1 MKSASETMQ
10 AANSGFTQS
19 VDGVV
24 DAPPCV
30 VKELSAAYR
39 DRLALS
45 QVSFTVPKGEI
56 MAILGP
62 NGAGKSTLIKAM
74 LELIPR
80 VSGEAEFFGKNIGK
94 VRKKVAY
101 MPQSASIDW
110 DFPARVKD
118 VVLMGTYARLGWL
131 RRPGKAEHDT
141 AQAAMEHLEIADLAN
156 RQISELSGGQKQRTF
171 VARAL
176 AAKSDLL
183 VMDEPFAGVDMKSE
197 QTILHALRSLA
208 ESGKTVLLVHHDL
221 ATVRD
226 FCSSVVLLR
235 EGQLVAAGSLATAF
249 TSENISR
256 AYGIDGALA

>member
-1 MKSASETMQ
+1 MTSKNTSSPEDSREKTASVPVST
-10 AANSGFTQS
+10 
-19 VDGVV
+19 
-24 DAPPCV
+24 PPCV
-30 VKELSAAYR
+30 VENISAAYR

-45 QVSFTVPKGEI
+45 GVSFTVPSGEI

-80 VSGEAEFFGKNIGK
+80 VSGKAEFFGKNLSR
-94 VRKKVAY
+94 VRKRIAY

-118 VVLMGTYARLGWL
+118 VVLMGTYTHLGWL
-131 RRPGKAEHDT
+131 RRPGKKEHQ
-141 AQAAMEHLEIADLAN
+141 AALAAMEQLDISDLAN

-176 AAKSDLL
+176 AADADLL

-197 QTILHALRSLA
+197 KTILQVLRSLA
-208 ESGKTVLLVHHDL
+208 SSGKTVLLVHHDL
-221 ATVRD
+221 ATVKD
-226 FCSSVVLLR
+226 FCSSVLLLR
-235 EGQLVAAGSLATAF
+235 EGNLVASGPLDTTFTAK
-249 TSENISR
+249 NISQ
-256 AYGIDGALA
+256 AYGIEGALA

>member
-1 MKSASETMQ
+1 MTSSNTSLAISSQQQSAKSST
-10 AANSGFTQS
+10 TT
-19 VDGVV
+19 
-24 DAPPCV
+24 PPCV
-30 VKELSAAYR
+30 VKNISAAYR

-45 QVSFTVPKGEI
+45 GVSFTVPSGEI

-80 VSGEAEFFGKNIGK
+80 VSGKAEFFGKNLSR
-94 VRKKVAY
+94 VRKRIAY

-118 VVLMGTYARLGWL
+118 VVLMGTYTHLGWL
-131 RRPGKAEHDT
+131 RRPGKKEHQ
-141 AQAAMEHLEIADLAN
+141 AALAAMEQLDISDLAN

-176 AAKSDLL
+176 AADADLL

-197 QTILHALRSLA
+197 KTILQVLRSLA
-208 ESGKTVLLVHHDL
+208 SSGKTVLLVHHDL
-221 ATVRD
+221 ATVRE
-226 FCSSVVLLR
+226 FCSSVLLLR
-235 EGQLVAAGSLATAF
+235 EGNLVASGPLDTAF
-249 TSENISR
+249 TAKNISQ
-256 AYGIDGALA
+256 AYGIEGALA

>member
-1 MKSASETMQ
+1 MTSKNTSLAISSQ
-10 AANSGFTQS
+10 QQQSANSSTS
-19 VDGVV
+19 T
-24 DAPPCV
+24 PPCV
-30 VKELSAAYR
+30 VENISAAYR

-45 QVSFTVPKGEI
+45 GVSFTVPSGEI

-80 VSGEAEFFGKNIGK
+80 VSGKAEFFGKNLSR
-94 VRKKVAY
+94 VRKRIAY

-118 VVLMGTYARLGWL
+118 VVLMGTYTHLGWL
-131 RRPGKAEHDT
+131 RRPGKKEHQ
-141 AQAAMEHLEIADLAN
+141 AALAAMEQLDISDLAN

-176 AAKSDLL
+176 AADADLL

-197 QTILHALRSLA
+197 KTILQVLRSLA
-208 ESGKTVLLVHHDL
+208 SSGKTILLVHHDL
-221 ATVRD
+221 ATVRE
-226 FCSSVVLLR
+226 FCSSVLLLR
-235 EGQLVAAGSLATAF
+235 EGNLVASGSLDTTFTAK
-249 TSENISR
+249 NISQ
-256 AYGIDGALA
+256 AYGIEGALA

>member
-1 MKSASETMQ
+1 MTSKNTSSPEDSREKTASVPVST
-10 AANSGFTQS
+10 
-19 VDGVV
+19 
-24 DAPPCV
+24 PPCV
-30 VKELSAAYR
+30 VENISAAYR

-45 QVSFTVPKGEI
+45 GVSFTVPSGEI

-80 VSGEAEFFGKNIGK
+80 VSGKSEFFGKNLSR
-94 VRKKVAY
+94 VRKRIAY

-118 VVLMGTYARLGWL
+118 VVLMGTYTHLGWL
-131 RRPGKAEHDT
+131 RRPGKKEHQ
-141 AQAAMEHLEIADLAN
+141 AALAAMEQLDISDLAN

-176 AAKSDLL
+176 AADADLL

-197 QTILHALRSLA
+197 KTILQVLRSLA
-208 ESGKTVLLVHHDL
+208 SSGKTILLVHHDL
-221 ATVRD
+221 ATVRE
-226 FCSSVVLLR
+226 FCSSVLLLR
-235 EGQLVAAGSLATAF
+235 EGNLVASGSLDTTFTAK
-249 TSENISR
+249 NISQ
-256 AYGIDGALA
+256 AYGIEGALA

>member
-1 MKSASETMQ
+1 MNFKNTSSLEASRQQNADSPTP
-10 AANSGFTQS
+10 T
-19 VDGVV
+19 
-24 DAPPCV
+24 PPCV
-30 VKELSAAYR
+30 VENISAAYR

-45 QVSFTVPKGEI
+45 GVSFTVPNGEI

-80 VSGEAEFFGKNIGK
+80 VSGETEFFGENLSR
-94 VRKKVAY
+94 VRKRIAY

-118 VVLMGTYARLGWL
+118 VVLMGTYTRLGWL
-131 RRPGKAEHDT
+131 RRPGKKQHQA
-141 AQAAMEHLEIADLAN
+141 AQAAMEKLDIFDLAN

-176 AAKSDLL
+176 AANADLL

-197 QTILHALRSLA
+197 KTILQVLRSLA
-208 ESGKTVLLVHHDL
+208 HSGKTVLLVHHDL

-226 FCSSVVLLR
+226 FCSSVLLLR
-235 EGQLVAAGSLATAF
+235 EGNLVASGSLDEAF
-249 TSENISR
+249 TSKNISH

>member
-1 MKSASETMQ
+1 MTSKNTSLAISSQ
-10 AANSGFTQS
+10 QQSANSSTS
-19 VDGVV
+19 I
-24 DAPPCV
+24 PPCV
-30 VKELSAAYR
+30 VENISAAYR

-45 QVSFTVPKGEI
+45 GVSFTVPSGEI

-80 VSGEAEFFGKNIGK
+80 VSGKSEFFGKNLSR
-94 VRKKVAY
+94 VRKRIAY

-118 VVLMGTYARLGWL
+118 VVLMGTYTHLGWL
-131 RRPGKAEHDT
+131 RRPGKKEHQ
-141 AQAAMEHLEIADLAN
+141 AALAAMEQLDISDLSN

-176 AAKSDLL
+176 AANADLL

-197 QTILHALRSLA
+197 KTILQVLRSLA
-208 ESGKTVLLVHHDL
+208 SSGKTVLLVHHDL
-221 ATVRD
+221 ATVRE
-226 FCSSVVLLR
+226 FCSSVLLLR
-235 EGQLVAAGSLATAF
+235 EGNLVASGSLDTTFTAK
-249 TSENISR
+249 NISQ
-256 AYGIDGALA
+256 AYGIDGVLA

>member
-1 MKSASETMQ
+1 MASKNTSSPEDSREKT
-10 AANSGFTQS
+10 AS
-19 VDGVV
+19 VPVST
-24 DAPPCV
+24 PPCV
-30 VKELSAAYR
+30 VENISAAYR

-45 QVSFTVPKGEI
+45 GVSFTVPSGEI

-80 VSGEAEFFGKNIGK
+80 VSGKAEFFGKNLSQ
-94 VRKKVAY
+94 VRKRIAY

-118 VVLMGTYARLGWL
+118 VVLMGTYTHLGWL
-131 RRPGKAEHDT
+131 RRPGKKEHQ
-141 AQAAMEHLEIADLAN
+141 AALAAMEQLDISDLAN

-176 AAKSDLL
+176 AADADLL

-197 QTILHALRSLA
+197 KTILQVLRSLA
-208 ESGKTVLLVHHDL
+208 SSGKTVLLVHHDL
-221 ATVRD
+221 ATVKD
-226 FCSSVVLLR
+226 FCSSVLLLR
-235 EGQLVAAGSLATAF
+235 EGNLVASGPLDTTFTAK
-249 TSENISR
+249 NISQ
-256 AYGIDGALA
+256 AYGIEGALA

>member
-1 MKSASETMQ
+1 MTSKNTSSPEDSREKTASVPVST
-10 AANSGFTQS
+10 
-19 VDGVV
+19 
-24 DAPPCV
+24 PPCV
-30 VKELSAAYR
+30 VENISAAYR

-45 QVSFTVPKGEI
+45 GVSFTVPSGEI

-80 VSGEAEFFGKNIGK
+80 VSGKSEFFGKNLSR
-94 VRKKVAY
+94 VRKRIAY

-118 VVLMGTYARLGWL
+118 VVLMGTYTHLGWL
-131 RRPGKAEHDT
+131 RRPGKKEHQ
-141 AQAAMEHLEIADLAN
+141 AALAAMEQLDISDLAN

-176 AAKSDLL
+176 AADADLL

-197 QTILHALRSLA
+197 KTILQVLRSLA
-208 ESGKTVLLVHHDL
+208 SSGKTVLLVHHDL
-221 ATVRD
+221 ATVKD
-226 FCSSVVLLR
+226 FCSSVLLLR
-235 EGQLVAAGSLATAF
+235 EANLVASGPLDTTFTAK
-249 TSENISR
+249 NISQ
-256 AYGIDGALA
+256 AYGIEGALA

>member
-1 MKSASETMQ
+1 MTSKNTSLAISSQ
-10 AANSGFTQS
+10 QQQSANSSTS
-19 VDGVV
+19 T
-24 DAPPCV
+24 PPCV
-30 VKELSAAYR
+30 VENISAAYR

-45 QVSFTVPKGEI
+45 GVSFTVPSGEI

-80 VSGEAEFFGKNIGK
+80 VSGKAEFFGKNLSR
-94 VRKKVAY
+94 VRKRIAY

-118 VVLMGTYARLGWL
+118 VVLMGTYTHLGWL
-131 RRPGKAEHDT
+131 RRPGKKEHQ
-141 AQAAMEHLEIADLAN
+141 AALAAMEQLDISDLAN

-176 AAKSDLL
+176 AADADLL

-197 QTILHALRSLA
+197 KTILQVLRSLA
-208 ESGKTVLLVHHDL
+208 SSGKTVLLVHHDL
-221 ATVRD
+221 ATVRE
-226 FCSSVVLLR
+226 FCSSVLLLR
-235 EGQLVAAGSLATAF
+235 EGNLVASGPLDTTFTAK
-249 TSENISR
+249 NISQ
-256 AYGIDGALA
+256 AYGIEGALA

>member
-1 MKSASETMQ
+1 MTSKNTSSPEDSREKTASVPVST
-10 AANSGFTQS
+10 
-19 VDGVV
+19 
-24 DAPPCV
+24 PPCV
-30 VKELSAAYR
+30 VENISAAYR

-45 QVSFTVPKGEI
+45 GVSFTVPSGEI

-80 VSGEAEFFGKNIGK
+80 VSGKAEFFGKHLSR
-94 VRKKVAY
+94 VRKRIAY

-118 VVLMGTYARLGWL
+118 VVLMGTYTHLGWL
-131 RRPGKAEHDT
+131 RRPGKKEHQA
-141 AQAAMEHLEIADLAN
+141 AQAAMEQLDISDLAN

-176 AAKSDLL
+176 AADADLL

-197 QTILHALRSLA
+197 KTILQVLRSLA
-208 ESGKTVLLVHHDL
+208 SSGKTVLLVHHDL
-221 ATVRD
+221 ATVRE
-226 FCSSVVLLR
+226 FCSSVLLLR
-235 EGQLVAAGSLATAF
+235 EGNLVASGPLDTTFTAK
-249 TSENISR
+249 NISQ
-256 AYGIDGALA
+256 AYGIEGALA

>member
-1 MKSASETMQ
+1 MTFKNTSSPEDSREQTARLPVSI
-10 AANSGFTQS
+10 
-19 VDGVV
+19 
-24 DAPPCV
+24 PPCFV
-30 VKELSAAYR
+30 ENISAAYR

-45 QVSFTVPKGEI
+45 GVSFTVPSGEI

-80 VSGEAEFFGKNIGK
+80 VSGKSEFFGKNLSR
-94 VRKKVAY
+94 VRKRIAY

-118 VVLMGTYARLGWL
+118 VVLMGTYTHLGWL
-131 RRPGKAEHDT
+131 RRPGKKEHQ
-141 AQAAMEHLEIADLAN
+141 AALAAMEQLDISDLAN

-176 AAKSDLL
+176 AADADLL

-197 QTILHALRSLA
+197 KTILQVLRSLA
-208 ESGKTVLLVHHDL
+208 SSGKTVLLVHHDL
-221 ATVRD
+221 ATVRE
-226 FCSSVVLLR
+226 FCSSVLLLR
-235 EGQLVAAGSLATAF
+235 EGNLVASGPLDTTFTAK
-249 TSENISR
+249 NISQ
-256 AYGIDGALA
+256 AYGLEGALA

>member
-1 MKSASETMQ
+1 MNE
-10 AANSGFTQS
+10 S
-19 VDGVV
+19 VQVEQKCEKIS
-24 DAPPCV
+24 PCV
-30 VKELSAAYR
+30 VKNISAAYR

-45 QVSFTVPKGEI
+45 KVSFTVPNGEI

-80 VSGEAEFFGKNIGK
+80 VSGEVEFFGENISK
-94 VRKKVAY
+94 VRKRVAY

-118 VVLMGTYARLGWL
+118 VVLMGTYARLGWFK
-131 RRPGKAEHDT
+131 RPRKIDYE
-141 AQAAMEHLEIADLAN
+141 AAMAAMKQLEIDDLAN

-176 AAKSDLL
+176 TADADLL

-197 QTILHALRSLA
+197 KTILHALRELA
-208 ESGKTVLLVHHDL
+208 KNGKTVLLVHHDL

-235 EGQLVAAGSLATAF
+235 EGNLVASGSLAEAF
-249 TSENISR
+249 TSANISR
-256 AYGIDGALA
+256 AYGIDGVLA

>member
-1 MKSASETMQ
+1 MTSKNTSLAISSQ
-10 AANSGFTQS
+10 QQSANSSTS
-19 VDGVV
+19 T
-24 DAPPCV
+24 PPCV
-30 VKELSAAYR
+30 VENISAAYR

-45 QVSFTVPKGEI
+45 GVSFTVPSGEI

-80 VSGEAEFFGKNIGK
+80 VSGKSEFFGKNLSR
-94 VRKKVAY
+94 VRKRIAY

-118 VVLMGTYARLGWL
+118 VVLMGTYTHLGWL
-131 RRPGKAEHDT
+131 RRPGKKEHQT
-141 AQAAMEHLEIADLAN
+141 ALAAMEQLDISDLAN

-176 AAKSDLL
+176 AADADLL

-197 QTILHALRSLA
+197 KTILQVLRSLA
-208 ESGKTVLLVHHDL
+208 SSGKTVLLVHHDL
-221 ATVRD
+221 ATVRE
-226 FCSSVVLLR
+226 FCSSVLLLR
-235 EGQLVAAGSLATAF
+235 EGNLVASGPLDTTFTAK
-249 TSENISR
+249 NISQ
-256 AYGIDGALA
+256 AYGLEGTLA

>member
-1 MKSASETMQ
+1 MTSKNTSSPEDSREKTASVPVST
-10 AANSGFTQS
+10 
-19 VDGVV
+19 
-24 DAPPCV
+24 PPCV
-30 VKELSAAYR
+30 VENISAAYR

-45 QVSFTVPKGEI
+45 GVSFTVPSGEI

-80 VSGEAEFFGKNIGK
+80 VSGKAEFFGKNLSR
-94 VRKKVAY
+94 VRKRIAY

-118 VVLMGTYARLGWL
+118 VVLMGTYTHLGWL
-131 RRPGKAEHDT
+131 RRPGKKEHQ
-141 AQAAMEHLEIADLAN
+141 AALAAMEQLDISDLAN

-176 AAKSDLL
+176 AADADLL

-197 QTILHALRSLA
+197 KTILQVLRSLA
-208 ESGKTVLLVHHDL
+208 SSGKTILLVHHDL
-221 ATVRD
+221 ATVRE
-226 FCSSVVLLR
+226 FCSSVLLLR
-235 EGQLVAAGSLATAF
+235 EGNLVASGSLDTTFTAK
-249 TSENISR
+249 NISQ
-256 AYGIDGALA
+256 AYGIEGALA

>member
-1 MKSASETMQ
+1 MTSKNTSSPEDSREKTASVPVST
-10 AANSGFTQS
+10 
-19 VDGVV
+19 
-24 DAPPCV
+24 PPCV
-30 VKELSAAYR
+30 VENISAAYR

-45 QVSFTVPKGEI
+45 GVSFTVPSGEI

-80 VSGEAEFFGKNIGK
+80 VSGKAEFFGKNLSR
-94 VRKKVAY
+94 VRKRIAY

-118 VVLMGTYARLGWL
+118 VVLMGTYTHLGWL
-131 RRPGKAEHDT
+131 RRPGIKEHQ
-141 AQAAMEHLEIADLAN
+141 AALAAMEQLDISDLAN

-176 AAKSDLL
+176 AADADLL

-197 QTILHALRSLA
+197 KTILQVLRSLA
-208 ESGKTVLLVHHDL
+208 SSGKTILLVHHDL
-221 ATVRD
+221 ATVRE
-226 FCSSVVLLR
+226 FCSSVLLLR
-235 EGQLVAAGSLATAF
+235 EGNLVASGSLDTTFTAK
-249 TSENISR
+249 NISQ
-256 AYGIDGALA
+256 AYGIEGALA